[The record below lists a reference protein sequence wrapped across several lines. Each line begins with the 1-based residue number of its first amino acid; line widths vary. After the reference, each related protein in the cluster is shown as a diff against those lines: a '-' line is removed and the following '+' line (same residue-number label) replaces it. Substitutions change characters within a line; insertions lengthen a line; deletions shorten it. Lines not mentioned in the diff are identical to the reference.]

1 MQPQNNDQPESPLH
15 LLLRAKGLSDN
26 KNYIEKNKILRDLL
40 IKNPDKFLID
50 SDLNS
55 KYVGLTHVPTS
66 FKIHAPRDIIPTGVS
81 RQGPIEK
88 ISHKISWEHVGTLM
102 NAYAV
107 SAKDLHY
114 KVATSLL
121 PRMTAWVSPVT
132 GEVRVAE
139 QSDYSRKDVC
149 FTLEKN
155 GVYSEICD
163 PEVDEPWL
171 WVKSATDAV
180 ISDYAGPAAQA
191 LMFKPSRFSDSIG
204 GATPMASML
213 AGGLLTAGLG
223 YGAGTLAE
231 TFAPDMFERNTLR
244 KRLAMAGGLV
254 GAAPGAALGALGM
267 STWDSPRNPQ
277 RDSSSL
283 NAFITPNVYTGQPP
297 NAKVASD
304 YLREIQPDISPEMKK
319 SADFFNGGGLSM
331 EKIPVDSFNRMIVQD
346 PFSPPNMQAAT
357 MGIVNAADHSSG
369 GYGFISP
376 MDIARVGMGMGA
388 GYMQAS
394 IGGRVLG
401 ALVGL
406 TPQAQGYLQQA
417 GVIAGALKS
426 VIPGMFGQ

>member
-155 GVYSEICD
+155 
-163 PEVDEPWL
+163 
-171 WVKSATDAV
+171 
-180 ISDYAGPAAQA
+180 
-191 LMFKPSRFSDSIG
+191 
-204 GATPMASML
+204 
-213 AGGLLTAGLG
+213 
-223 YGAGTLAE
+223 
-231 TFAPDMFERNTLR
+231 
-244 KRLAMAGGLV
+244 
-254 GAAPGAALGALGM
+254 
-267 STWDSPRNPQ
+267 
-277 RDSSSL
+277 
-283 NAFITPNVYTGQPP
+283 
-297 NAKVASD
+297 
-304 YLREIQPDISPEMKK
+304 
-319 SADFFNGGGLSM
+319 
-331 EKIPVDSFNRMIVQD
+331 
-346 PFSPPNMQAAT
+346 
-357 MGIVNAADHSSG
+357 
-369 GYGFISP
+369 
-376 MDIARVGMGMGA
+376 
-388 GYMQAS
+388 
-394 IGGRVLG
+394 
-401 ALVGL
+401 
-406 TPQAQGYLQQA
+406 
-417 GVIAGALKS
+417 
-426 VIPGMFGQ
+426 